1 MGLLDLPAP
10 VFAGVDSLLSGLA
23 PPTLRLA
30 IWGVIA
36 AVLSMGVYWLVSPQ
50 TRIAQARADAL
61 AARRALDAYD
71 GEFAEAWPLMGR
83 VLRTALRQ
91 LGLVTSPA
99 VIGSLPV
106 LALLAWLSTTYG
118 HAFPA
123 AGAGI
128 PVRTA
133 PAAAD
138 ARVETVRADGNSAAR
153 AGPEVLVLD
162 NSGNVVER
170 FLLSAPV
177 PTIHKRQW
185 WNALIGNPIG
195 YLSDN
200 SPLEWIE
207 LGLPQQEYL
216 PLGPSWLRAWYVV
229 FFGVLLAA
237 SLAIKV
243 AARIE

>member
-1 MGLLDLPAP
+1 VGVLDLPAP
-10 VFAGVDSLLSGLA
+10 LFAGLDDLLSGLA

-30 IWGVIA
+30 LWGVIA
-36 AVLSMGVYWLVSPQ
+36 AALSMGVYWLLSPQ
-50 TRIAQARADAL
+50 RRIAQAKADAL
-61 AARRALDAYD
+61 AARRALDAHD
-71 GEFAEAWPLMGR
+71 GELGEAWPLIGR

-91 LGLVTSPA
+91 LGLVTWPA
-99 VIGSLPV
+99 VVGSLPV

-123 AGAGI
+123 DGTDI
-128 PVRTA
+128 PVRTT
-133 PAAAD
+133 PESAAAQVQSLRPETD
-138 ARVETVRADGNSAAR
+138 AAAEPGR
-153 AGPEVLVLD
+153 QIVVLD
-162 NSGNVVER
+162 EAGHVVER

-177 PTIHKRQW
+177 PMIHKRQW

-195 YLSDN
+195 YLPES
-200 SPLEWIE
+200 SRLEWIE
-207 LGLPQQEYL
+207 LGLPQREYL

>member
-10 VFAGVDSLLSGLA
+10 VFAALDSLLSGLA
-23 PPTLRLA
+23 PPTLRLVL
-30 IWGVIA
+30 WGVVA
-36 AVLSMGVYWLVSPQ
+36 AVLSMGAYWLLSPQ
-50 TRIAQARADAL
+50 TRIAKAKADAL

-71 GEFAEAWPLMGR
+71 GELAEAWPLMGR

-99 VIGSLPV
+99 LLGSLPV
-106 LALLAWLSTTYG
+106 LAMLAWLSTTYG
-118 HAFPA
+118 HAFPPD
-123 AGAGI
+123 GADI
-128 PVRTA
+128 PVRTTPEA
-133 PAAAD
+133 GEARVQPVQAEAEAAAEGHQI
-138 ARVETVRADGNSAAR
+138 V
-153 AGPEVLVLD
+153 VLD
-162 NSGNVVER
+162 DAGHVVER

-195 YLSDN
+195 YLPDS
-200 SPLEWIE
+200 SRLEWIE
-207 LGLPQQEYL
+207 LGLPQREYL
-216 PLGPSWLRAWYVV
+216 SVGPSWLRAWYVV

-237 SLAIKV
+237 SLAIKI

>member
-1 MGLLDLPAP
+1 VGLLDLPAP
-10 VFAGVDSLLSGLA
+10 VFAGLDSLLSGLA
-23 PPTLRLA
+23 PPTLRLVL
-30 IWGVIA
+30 WGVVA
-36 AVLSMGVYWLVSPQ
+36 AVLSMGAYWLLSPQ
-50 TRIAQARADAL
+50 TRIAQAKADAL

-71 GEFAEAWPLMGR
+71 GELAEAWPLMGR

-99 VIGSLPV
+99 LLGSLPV

-118 HAFPA
+118 HAFPP
-123 AGAGI
+123 AGADI
-128 PVRTA
+128 PVRTTPEA
-133 PAAAD
+133 GEARVQPVQAEADAAAEGHQI
-138 ARVETVRADGNSAAR
+138 V
-153 AGPEVLVLD
+153 VLD
-162 NSGNVVER
+162 DAGTVVER

-195 YLSDN
+195 YLPDS
-200 SPLEWIE
+200 SRLEWIE

-216 PLGPSWLRAWYVV
+216 SVGPSWLRAWYVV

>member
-1 MGLLDLPAP
+1 VGVLDLPAP
-10 VFAGVDSLLSGLA
+10 LFAGVDSLLSGLA

-30 IWGVIA
+30 LWGVIA
-36 AVLSMGVYWLVSPQ
+36 AALSMGAYWLLSPQ
-50 TRIAQARADAL
+50 TRIAQAKADAL

-99 VIGSLPV
+99 LLGSLPV

-118 HAFPA
+118 HSFPPDGA
-123 AGAGI
+123 AI
-128 PVRTA
+128 PVRTTPQA
-133 PAAAD
+133 GAAQVQTVQAD
-138 ARVETVRADGNSAAR
+138 ASAK
-153 AGPEVLVLD
+153 AGRQVVVLD
-162 NSGNVVER
+162 DAGNVVER
-170 FLLSAPV
+170 FILSAPV

-185 WNALIGNPIG
+185 WNVVIGNPIG
-195 YLSDN
+195 YLPDS

-207 LGLPQQEYL
+207 LGLPQREYL

-237 SLAIKV
+237 SLAIKA

>member
-10 VFAGVDSLLSGLA
+10 LFAALDSLLSGLA
-23 PPTLRLA
+23 PPTLRLVL
-30 IWGVIA
+30 WGVVA
-36 AVLSMGVYWLVSPQ
+36 ALLSMGAYWLLSPQ
-50 TRIAQARADAL
+50 TRIAKAKADAL

-71 GEFAEAWPLMGR
+71 GELAEAWPLMGR

-99 VIGSLPV
+99 LLGSLPV
-106 LALLAWLSTTYG
+106 LAMLAWLSTTYG
-118 HAFPA
+118 HAFPPD
-123 AGAGI
+123 GADI
-128 PVRTA
+128 PVRTTPEA
-133 PAAAD
+133 GA
-138 ARVETVRADGNSAAR
+138 ARVQPVQAEADMAAE
-153 AGPEVLVLD
+153 GHQIVLLD
-162 NSGNVVER
+162 AAGNVVER

-195 YLSDN
+195 YLPDS
-200 SPLEWIE
+200 SRLEWIE
-207 LGLPQQEYL
+207 LGLPQREYL
-216 PLGPSWLRAWYVV
+216 SVGPSWLRAWYVV

>member
-10 VFAGVDSLLSGLA
+10 AFAGLDSLLSGLA
-23 PPTLRLA
+23 PTLRLA

-36 AVLSMGVYWLVSPQ
+36 AALSMGAYWLLSPQ
-50 TRIAQARADAL
+50 ARIAQAKADAL

-99 VIGSLPV
+99 VLGSLPV

-118 HAFPA
+118 HAFPTD
-123 AGAGI
+123 GAEVS
-128 PVRTA
+128 VRTA
-133 PAAAD
+133 PAGAD
-138 ARVETVRADGNSAAR
+138 ARVQTIPAQADPAAGAR
-153 AGPEVLVLD
+153 PEIVVVD
-162 NSGNVVER
+162 HAGNVVER

-195 YLSDN
+195 YLPDS

>member
-10 VFAGVDSLLSGLA
+10 LFATLDSLLSGLA
-23 PPTLRLA
+23 PPTLRLVL
-30 IWGVIA
+30 WGVVA
-36 AVLSMGVYWLVSPQ
+36 AVLSMGAYWLLSPQ
-50 TRIAQARADAL
+50 TRIAKAKADAL

-71 GEFAEAWPLMGR
+71 GELAEAWPLMGR

-99 VIGSLPV
+99 LLGSLPV
-106 LALLAWLSTTYG
+106 LAMLAWLSTTYG
-118 HAFPA
+118 HAFPPD
-123 AGAGI
+123 GADI
-128 PVRTA
+128 PVRTTPEA
-133 PAAAD
+133 GEARVQPVQAEADAAAEGHQI
-138 ARVETVRADGNSAAR
+138 V
-153 AGPEVLVLD
+153 VLD
-162 NSGNVVER
+162 AAGNVVER

-195 YLSDN
+195 YLPDS
-200 SPLEWIE
+200 SRLEWVE
-207 LGLPQQEYL
+207 LGLPQREYL
-216 PLGPSWLRAWYVV
+216 SVGPSWLRAWYVV

-237 SLAIKV
+237 SLAIKI

>member
-1 MGLLDLPAP
+1 MGAYW
-10 VFAGVDSLLSGLA
+10 LLS
-23 PPTLRLA
+23 
-30 IWGVIA
+30 
-36 AVLSMGVYWLVSPQ
+36 PQ
-50 TRIAQARADAL
+50 ARIARAKADAL

-71 GEFAEAWPLMGR
+71 GELAGAWPLMGR

-123 AGAGI
+123 DGADI
-128 PVRTA
+128 PVRTTP
-133 PAAAD
+133 PAGAAQVQTVPAD
-138 ARVETVRADGNSAAR
+138 APGEL
-153 AGPEVLVLD
+153 GPQVVVLD
-162 NSGNVVER
+162 RSGNVVER

-185 WNALIGNPIG
+185 WNVLIGNPIG
-195 YLSDN
+195 YLPDS

-207 LGLPQQEYL
+207 LGLPQREYL

-237 SLAIKV
+237 SLAIKI